1 MKSYIKLITLFAIS
15 IFFSCEDVI
24 DLEVQTAPERLTI
37 EASLDWEKGTS
48 GNNQTIKLS
57 TSSAYFAENQDNP
70 VTNATVKVTNT
81 NTLEEFIFT
90 NENNGN
96 YSTDSFNP
104 IVNNTYDLEIVYN
117 NETYTAT
124 ESLKPVTDI
133 TRVEQSTDKGFD
145 DEILEVNV
153 FFNDP
158 EDEENYYLFK
168 YKESGDLLFE
178 LEDADDEFINGNEVG
193 WWYEKDEDDEQGE
206 FTVGDQVEVEMY
218 GISKA
223 YFNYI
228 RTLIEQSEGV
238 GLFSATPVAL
248 KGNCINQTNSENYA
262 HGFFRLTQV
271 VKTKYTFE

>member
-1 MKSYIKLITLFAIS
+1 MKSYIKLISLFAIS

>member
-1 MKSYIKLITLFAIS
+1 MKSYIKIITLFAIS

-24 DLEVQTAPERLTI
+24 DVNVQTAPERLTV

-57 TSSAYFAENQDNP
+57 TSSAYFAENKNNP
-70 VTNATVKVTNT
+70 ITTATVKVTNT
-81 NTLEEFIFT
+81 DTLEEFIFT

-96 YSTDSFNP
+96 YTTNSFNP
-104 IVNNTYDLEIVYN
+104 IIENTYDLEIVYN
-117 NETYTAT
+117 NETYIAT
-124 ESLKPVTDI
+124 ENLKPVTDI
-133 TRVEQSTDKGFD
+133 TRVEQSTEKGFD

-153 FFNDP
+153 FFDDP

-178 LEDADDEFINGNEVG
+178 LEDIDDEFINGNEVG

-228 RTLIEQSEGV
+228 RTLIEQAEGV

-271 VKTKYTFE
+271 VKTEYTFE